1 MSDPVID
8 PRDADAITEEHL
20 EDVTNETIQGLVEG
34 ANFVVECPE
43 CEGQWVLAVD
53 PIYLCA
59 LSNTYGDAAIESRFR
74 KIARDIS
81 STDLRRVHLHRT
93 AGRVVTR
100 IGDVS
105 GTPSMIGCRVVSLLS
120 GITTMPPRQR
130 AEWFR
135 DLARMLLVA
144 ADKWD
149 AHLASDEAK
158 P

>member
-1 MSDPVID
+1 MKTTADLRDD

-74 KIARDIS
+74 KIARDIPLL
-81 STDLRRVHLHRT
+81 TCGACIFTGT
-93 AGRVVTR
+93 AGR
-100 IGDVS
+100 
-105 GTPSMIGCRVVSLLS
+105 
-120 GITTMPPRQR
+120 
-130 AEWFR
+130 
-135 DLARMLLVA
+135 
-144 ADKWD
+144 
-149 AHLASDEAK
+149 
-158 P
+158 